1 MADVAP
7 IHDYP
12 DKSRFAAEAL
22 RLIMELQEEE
32 HPGKRPFWFA
42 EYAETEKD
50 ARNSLARA
58 KLQEEQYQLSLEQ
71 ETVVGSME
79 GLEIEQLAGTSANEN
94 GRDEEDPN
102 IEGVFI
108 GNDNDIPEVE
118 QELGMEG
125 YFTLNPAIAGNRIVV
140 NEEVLLKQPANAAEA
155 VEVQVEG
162 HEDDGDKFPIR
173 RKTPRHE
180 VKQKESMTAL
190 PIPFSNHPSCPGRR
204 IDMMGGDAR

>member
-32 HPGKRPFWFA
+32 HPGKHPFGFA

-71 ETVVGSME
+71 ETVVGCME

-102 IEGVFI
+102 IEWVFI
-108 GNDNDIPEVE
+108 GNDNASRRSNKSLEWRGTSHSIQPL
-118 QELGMEG
+118 QG
-125 YFTLNPAIAGNRIVV
+125 IASSSTKR
-140 NEEVLLKQPANAAEA
+140 
-155 VEVQVEG
+155 
-162 HEDDGDKFPIR
+162 F
-173 RKTPRHE
+173 
-180 VKQKESMTAL
+180 
-190 PIPFSNHPSCPGRR
+190 C
-204 IDMMGGDAR
+204 

>member
-32 HPGKRPFWFA
+32 HPGKHPFWFV

-58 KLQEEQYQLSLEQ
+58 KLQEEQYQQSLEQ
-71 ETVVGSME
+71 EAVVGSME
-79 GLEIEQLAGTSANEN
+79 GPEIEQVAGISSNLN

-102 IEGVFI
+102 IQWVFV

-118 QELGMEG
+118 QPLGMEG
-125 YFTLNPAIAGNRIVV
+125 YFTSNPAIAGNRIVV
-140 NEEVLLKQPANAAEA
+140 KQRGFAEA
-155 VEVQVEG
+155 TGE
-162 HEDDGDKFPIR
+162 R
-173 RKTPRHE
+173 RG
-180 VKQKESMTAL
+180 S
-190 PIPFSNHPSCPGRR
+190 SGSPGGR
-204 IDMMGGDAR
+204 A